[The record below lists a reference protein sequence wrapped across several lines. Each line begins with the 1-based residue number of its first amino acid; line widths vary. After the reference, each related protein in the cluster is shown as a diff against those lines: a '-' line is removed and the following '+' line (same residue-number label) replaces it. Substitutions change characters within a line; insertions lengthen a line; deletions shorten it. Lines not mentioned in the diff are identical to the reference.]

1 MRTSRGFSLTS
12 TLRGPHPTQHIIG
25 GLDDGVRTHAR
36 ARAPAERGRGLQSAC
51 ARRALIAP
59 LLPRSP
65 SLPPAVVEWVL
76 ARKGAV
82 ETELEDDPREARASR
97 PAGYGAGRGGGG
109 GGGGGAGG
117 RGRGGDDDDDEE
129 DEEEEG
135 SAGGRRR

>member
-1 MRTSRGFSLTS
+1 M
-12 TLRGPHPTQHIIG
+12 
-25 GLDDGVRTHAR
+25 RTHAR
-36 ARAPAERGRGLQSAC
+36 ARARAGCAWLRTPVSA
-51 ARRALIAP
+51 
-59 LLPRSP
+59 RSP
-65 SLPPAVVEWVL
+65 GPHRVPSSTLSLPPCAVVEWVL

-109 GGGGGAGG
+109 GGGGAGG